1 MSIDWD
7 AVARKVAGV
16 AVQVG
21 RDVVESGVEGAVD
34 AALKNIDKALL
45 EGHRRVKTA
54 RGRIP
59 AKGGKKKPAE
69 PKPEKVVVEA
79 TLIEDDDK

>member
-1 MSIDWD
+1 MPPIDWD

-21 RDVVESGVEGAVD
+21 LDVVESGVEGAAD

-45 EGHRRVKTA
+45 EAHRRVKTA

-59 AKGGKKKPAE
+59 KVKEPKKKPAA
-69 PKPEKVVVEA
+69 EKVVIDA
-79 TLIEDDDK
+79 TLEEDGK